1 MIIGGQSSDGVA
13 FGSEV
18 RMSDT
23 WFWTLNSSLRSLS
36 NSLEKRVRNEWENNL
51 RNPMEVLT
59 YDEKIVIFNEPMT
72 IMNHKVE
79 INELSIDTDPANI
92 SIIRA
97 QSQMIVKDRFTSSI
111 DFLIAI
117 ETPSAYLTNCED
129 KG

>member
-1 MIIGGQSSDGVA
+1 MIIGGQSSDGLG
-13 FGSEV
+13 FGSAV

-23 WFWTLNSSLRSLS
+23 WFWTLNPNLRSLS
-36 NSLEKRVRNEWENNL
+36 NSLEKRVRNEGENNL
-51 RNPMEVLT
+51 RNPMEVLI
-59 YDEKIVIFNEPMT
+59 YDEKIFVFNEPMT
-72 IMNHKVE
+72 VMNHKVE
-79 INELSIDTDPANI
+79 INELSIDINPVNI

-117 ETPSAYLTNCED
+117 ETPSAYLTNCKD